1 MPGLSVE
8 GRASAAFASAWLPLL
23 RETLEKEGVF
33 RFPLRGASMHPT
45 LPTACDLE
53 IVPLPAQTPLGA
65 LIVFVINDTL
75 IAHRLVRRSGG
86 RWIAQGDGRLD
97 SDRPLEPSQI
107 LGMVAAAYQDG
118 RRCWPTA
125 ASRALTLFWVA
136 RHWALRPALAA
147 RRALR
152 RI

>member
-1 MPGLSVE
+1 M
-8 GRASAAFASAWLPLL
+8 R
-23 RETLEKEGVF
+23 
-33 RFPLRGASMHPT
+33 PT
-45 LPTACDLE
+45 LPTACELE
-53 IVPLPAQTPLGA
+53 IVPLPAQAPLGV
-65 LIVFVINDTL
+65 LIVFLINDTL
-75 IAHRLVRRSGG
+75 IVHRLVRRSGG
-86 RWIAQGDGRLD
+86 RWIAQGDGCLAP
-97 SDRPLEPSQI
+97 DRPLEPSQV
-107 LGMVAAAYQDG
+107 LGMVAAAHQDG